1 MQQIHILFLQ
11 LKFQIANRGAVMKAI
26 VLFAVVIFLT
36 LTYDGSAFL
45 HSSTQF
51 GRVQKIQ
58 QFRLPA
64 SAAVTIKL
72 QNIKQAEKLITQA
85 ASSTVVTKA
94 AVKAVAKLLSTCG
107 LGIWASK
114 AGILDQNAVAVLS
127 KLIFSVFQPCL
138 LFVNVAS
145 TVANIGSGGGNPA
158 AIYLLPIAAAVQILV
173 GYIVGKV
180 VSLVMNGG
188 KAEDESS
195 KQLLAC
201 TTFANSGPLPLVFT
215 DGLFRNHPDTTLL
228 PKSVAYVS
236 LYLLGWSPLFWIVG
250 PAILQENTPHGQPVD
265 KKEQRN
271 LLLKRIFSP
280 PVIGSLLG
288 MVVGFTPFLR
298 RHIISSSG
306 LLNPIFESM
315 RTLGTAYLPAVL
327 LVLAG
332 SLLQNPST
340 PPATPAST
348 TGTTASS
355 PPSNTTTSSS
365 DDNMIMKLAAVYFAR
380 FLLMPV
386 VAFSLYKLSVQWV
399 AGSKAL
405 FAKDPLLLLVLLL
418 EACMPSAQ
426 NTTVILQLQ
435 GAKTAA
441 ARLARTLM
449 IIYVLG
455 VPAISFWLVKILQL
469 TGLAA

>member
-1 MQQIHILFLQ
+1 MKFNLSICLFILCFFNFGNAFIPSSHFGSISKVQPRRQ
-11 LKFQIANRGAVMKAI
+11 LPTISKFPEVKKIVRSEQFVLKA
-26 VLFAVVIFLT
+26 APT
-36 LTYDGSAFL
+36 AT
-45 HSSTQF
+45 
-51 GRVQKIQ
+51 
-58 QFRLPA
+58 
-64 SAAVTIKL
+64 
-72 QNIKQAEKLITQA
+72 
-85 ASSTVVTKA
+85 VTKA

-107 LGIWASK
+107 LGVWSAK
-114 AGILDQNAVAVLS
+114 AGILDQNAVGVLS

-145 TVANIGSGGGNPA
+145 TVASIGSGTGNSA
-158 AIYLLPIAAAVQILV
+158 AIYLLPIAAAFQILI
-173 GYIVGKV
+173 GYIVGKI
-180 VSLVMNGG
+180 VSLIMNGG
-188 KAEDESS
+188 NAEDEDA

-215 DGLFRNHPDTTLL
+215 DGLFRSHPDATLL

-250 PAILQENTPHGQPVD
+250 PAILQDSSQS
-265 KKEQRN
+265 KKGDPAQQRAE
-271 LLLKRIFSP
+271 LLKRIFSP

-288 MVVGFTPFLR
+288 MVVGFIPFLR
-298 RHIISSSG
+298 QHIISPKG

-332 SLLQNPST
+332 SLLQNNSSAPPQT
-340 PPATPAST
+340 TDPATEKAK
-348 TGTTASS
+348 
-355 PPSNTTTSSS
+355 
-365 DDNMIMKLAAVYFAR
+365 DNAVLKLASVYLAR

-386 VAFSLYKLSVQWV
+386 VAFSLYKLAAQFIP
-399 AGSKAL
+399 GSKAL
-405 FAKDPLLLLVLLL
+405 FDKDPLLLLVLLL

-435 GAKTAA
+435 GNKSGAAK
-441 ARLARTLM
+441 LARTLM